1 MLGLGISQF
10 HRTFWTNTIRTG
22 TKKGSLPTSSQYLQL
37 VFVLRK
43 YQRNA
48 SKKRH
53 EGQRGPKG
61 PLWSCTTN
69 LSIWGTPIHQMS
81 SKSCPVYIQ
90 YVWSWAELKI
100 YNLDTYSLSEGT
112 VWYNS
117 MFPARKHRMEKRR
130 LLWWLLGTVLY
141 KLSLTLECRLNSLVR
156 CANASLGGQTI
167 HSWGLPFSEA
177 RILTREHVYQK
188 RWTHFRE
195 CLSKKPMVFP
205 NCQTVYCVQI
215 QVLDKRLN

>member
-1 MLGLGISQF
+1 MHPKSAM
-10 HRTFWTNTIRTG
+10 RD
-22 TKKGSLPTSSQYLQL
+22 K
-37 VFVLRK
+37 
-43 YQRNA
+43 
-48 SKKRH
+48 
-53 EGQRGPKG
+53 EGQRDHCDHVQPTWAFGEH
-61 PLWSCTTN
+61 WSTKWAQKVVQSTMSTSNMCGVELSWKSTT
-69 LSIWGTPIHQMS
+69 WIHIVCQR
-81 SKSCPVYIQ
+81 
-90 YVWSWAELKI
+90 
-100 YNLDTYSLSEGT
+100 

-215 QVLDKRLN
+215 QVLDKCLN